1 MSEQNPNTTRDFI
14 GGIVLVPLLH
24 ILFTIAL
31 FIVGYLIAI
40 LKVPFFNRDYNIF
53 LLFIPIIVLGITQM
67 LYLLP
72 AYLHFSK
79 KGRSEV
85 CKGILVGGLITLMV
99 NGACSGGL
107 VTGIGSAMSVGVVAI
122 AFTIGI
128 AGILWV
134 MKADR
139 G

>member
-14 GGIVLVPLLH
+14 GGILLVPLFH
-24 ILFTIAL
+24 VLFTIAL

-40 LKVPFFNRDYNIF
+40 LRVPFFNRDYNIF
-53 LLFIPIIVLGITQM
+53 LLFIPIIVLGITQI

-85 CKGILVGGLITLMV
+85 CKGILVGGLVTLMV

-107 VTGIGSAMSVGVVAI
+107 ITGVGSTISVGVVAI

>member
-31 FIVGYLIAI
+31 FIVGYLIAM
-40 LKVPFFNRDYNIF
+40 LRVPFFNRDYNIF
-53 LLFIPIIVLGITQM
+53 LLFIPIIVLGITQI

-85 CKGILVGGLITLMV
+85 CKGILVGGLVTLMV

-107 VTGIGSAMSVGVVAI
+107 ITGVGSAMSVGVVAI